1 VATLRG
7 TVPLWTPE
15 TPVRT
20 DRSSESD
27 HRFARCPACKSWR
40 TLSGCENSTPNVEAL
55 FDVGRARRV

>member
-27 HRFARCPACKSWR
+27 HRFARCPAVQVVAHAVRVWEQHAKCRGAVWR
-40 TLSGCENSTPNVEAL
+40 WSCASG
-55 FDVGRARRV
+55 